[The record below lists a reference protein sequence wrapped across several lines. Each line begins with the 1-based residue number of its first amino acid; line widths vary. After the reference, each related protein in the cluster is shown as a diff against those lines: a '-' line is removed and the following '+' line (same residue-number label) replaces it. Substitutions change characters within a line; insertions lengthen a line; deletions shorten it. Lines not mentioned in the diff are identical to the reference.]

1 MTLKIANEI
10 EEALNNEGLVGKR
23 MGSGF
28 CFLDNSRD
36 VQFEYSSNEVK
47 EYFSKIE
54 KVISEFTTKY
64 EDYDVT
70 IRFRNNSFSFYV
82 KPPIEEKEP
91 VKCVV
96 EDEAVDEAVDE
107 VVDEVVDEE
116 C

>member
-36 VQFEYSSNEVK
+36 VMFEYSSNEVK
-47 EYFSKIE
+47 EYLSKIE
-54 KVISEFTTKY
+54 KVINEFTTKY
-64 EDYDVT
+64 EDYDVS

-82 KPPIEEKEP
+82 KPPVEEKEP
-91 VKCVV
+91 AKCI
-96 EDEAVDEAVDE
+96 DEAVDEAI
-107 VVDEVVDEE
+107 DEVVDEE

>member
-36 VQFEYSSNEVK
+36 VMFEYSSDEVK
-47 EYFSKIE
+47 EYLSKIE
-54 KVISEFTTKY
+54 KVISEFTEKY
-64 EDYDVT
+64 EDYDVS

-82 KPPIEEKEP
+82 KPPVEEKEP
-91 VKCVV
+91 AKCIDEAIDEAVN
-96 EDEAVDEAVDE
+96 EAVDEE
-107 VVDEVVDEE
+107 Y
-116 C
+116 

>member
-36 VQFEYSSNEVK
+36 VMFEYSSNEVK
-47 EYFSKIE
+47 EYLSKIE
-54 KVISEFTTKY
+54 KVISDFTEKY
-64 EDYDVT
+64 EDYDVS

-82 KPPIEEKEP
+82 KPPVEKKEP
-91 VKCVV
+91 AKCVD
-96 EDEAVDEAVDE
+96 EAIDEAVDEAVDE
-107 VVDEVVDEE
+107 E

>member
-36 VQFEYSSNEVK
+36 VMFEYSSNEVK
-47 EYFSKIE
+47 EYLSKIE

-64 EDYDVT
+64 EDYDVS
-70 IRFRNNSFSFYV
+70 IRFRKNSFSFYV
-82 KPPIEEKEP
+82 KPLVEENEP
-91 VKCVV
+91 AKCTV
-96 EDEAVDEAVDE
+96 EVSDEAVDEAVDE
-107 VVDEVVDEE
+107 G

>member
-10 EEALNNEGLVGKR
+10 EEALNKEGLVGKR

-36 VQFEYSSNEVK
+36 VQLEYSSNEVK

-54 KVISEFTTKY
+54 KVISEFTEKY
-64 EDYDVT
+64 ENYDVS

-82 KPPIEEKEP
+82 KPPVEEKEP
-91 VKCVV
+91 TKCVV
-96 EDEAVDEAVDE
+96 EDEAVDEAADE
-107 VVDEVVDEE
+107 AADEG

>member
-10 EEALNNEGLVGKR
+10 EEALNKEGLVGKR

-64 EDYDVT
+64 EDYEITV
-70 IRFRNNSFSFYV
+70 RFKNNSFSFYV
-82 KPPIEEKEP
+82 KPPVEKKKP
-91 VKCVV
+91 VECVV
-96 EDEAVDEAVDE
+96 EAVDEAVDE
-107 VVDEVVDEE
+107 EIVNND

>member
-10 EEALNNEGLVGKR
+10 EETLNNEGLVGKR

-36 VQFEYSSNEVK
+36 VMFEYSSNEVK
-47 EYFSKIE
+47 EYLSKIE

-64 EDYDVT
+64 EDYDVS
-70 IRFRNNSFSFYV
+70 IRFRKNSFSFYV
-82 KPPIEEKEP
+82 KPPVEEKESA
-91 VKCVV
+91 KCAV
-96 EDEAVDEAVDE
+96 EVADETVDES
-107 VVDEVVDEE
+107 

>member
-10 EEALNNEGLVGKR
+10 EEALNKEGLVGKR
-23 MGSGF
+23 IGSGF

-47 EYFSKIE
+47 EYLSKIE

-64 EDYDVT
+64 EDYEVT
-70 IRFRNNSFSFYV
+70 IRFKNNSFSFYV
-82 KPPIEEKEP
+82 KPPVEKKEP
-91 VKCVV
+91 VECVV
-96 EDEAVDEAVDE
+96 EDEDEDEDKDEAVDE
-107 VVDEVVDEE
+107 DED

>member
-36 VQFEYSSNEVK
+36 VMFEYSSNEVK

-82 KPPIEEKEP
+82 KPPVEENEP
-91 VKCVV
+91 EKCA
-96 EDEAVDEAVDE
+96 DEAVDETVDE
-107 VVDEVVDEE
+107 TVDEE